1 MLVADE
7 CPVESLSA
15 RRDRVAA
22 AWPEAY
28 SLALAWSVIGS
39 FRPNIDGPLIGGTDL
54 FAGPFA
60 ARGGALADMAGRI
73 ISGVFAVACPCET
86 DPCPCPCEF
95 EMSAPTGFRASSK
108 LPHIPQKRKV
118 FALSSPHFGQI
129 TIVSP
134 NLYSKFKLAPRFS
147 QASSTLFCSY

>member
-1 MLVADE
+1 M
-7 CPVESLSA
+7 
-15 RRDRVAA
+15 
-22 AWPEAY
+22 
-28 SLALAWSVIGS
+28 
-39 FRPNIDGPLIGGTDL
+39 DGPLIGG
-54 FAGPFA
+54 AGLLLA
-60 ARGGALADMAGRI
+60 GQIALSSMAVRGTGALTARGRLEAWFD
-73 ISGVFAVACPCET
+73 
-86 DPCPCPCEF
+86 
-95 EMSAPTGFRASSK
+95 MSALTGRRASSK

>member
-1 MLVADE
+1 MPGADE

-22 AWPEAY
+22 ACPEAY
-28 SLALAWSVIGS
+28 SLALAWSVTGS

-54 FAGPFA
+54 FAG
-60 ARGGALADMAGRI
+60 RSGVLADIAGRI
-73 ISGVFAVACPCET
+73 ISGVFADRCSCPCACACPR
-86 DPCPCPCEF
+86 PCPCEF

-118 FALSSPHFGQI
+118 SALSSPHFGQI

-134 NLYSKFKLAPRFS
+134 NLYSKFRLAP
-147 QASSTLFCSY
+147 